1 MEKKVIEQLLF
12 DFYGELLT
20 DKQKVIM
27 DYYYNDD
34 CNLAE
39 IGDLVQVT
47 RQGVYDAVKR
57 SRGLMKSYEE
67 KLGLVERFLKSQT
80 LIDDVI
86 QELEKV
92 LQNEAVNKNKMLR
105 EELTDVKR
113 KMTKI
118 SDDY

>member
-1 MEKKVIEQLLF
+1 M
-12 DFYGELLT
+12 
-20 DKQKVIM
+20 
-27 DYYYNDD
+27 
-34 CNLAE
+34 
-39 IGDLVQVT
+39 
-47 RQGVYDAVKR
+47 
-57 SRGLMKSYEE
+57 
-67 KLGLVERFLKSQT
+67 
-80 LIDDVI
+80 IDDVI